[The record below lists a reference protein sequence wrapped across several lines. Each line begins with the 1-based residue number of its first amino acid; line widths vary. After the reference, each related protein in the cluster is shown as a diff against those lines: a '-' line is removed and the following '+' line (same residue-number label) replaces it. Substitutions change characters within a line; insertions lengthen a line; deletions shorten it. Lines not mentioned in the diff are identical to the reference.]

1 MDCVQQ
7 PSGSKDIR
15 TVGTV
20 THKINVRATDD
31 SYQMTQ
37 QRMKEVEEE
46 RKGVRQKLTEL
57 YNALLCLVAVTYLQ
71 TCSIFAK
78 LKTESRLSQS
88 PIFSKIIRIN
98 HLLVGVAI
106 FVSFVLRALALW
118 FKAVRYFSHFLP
130 NCPPTFLVDNLTPIQ
145 NGCL

>member
-7 PSGSKDIR
+7 PIGSKDIR

-71 TCSIFAK
+71 TCSTFAK

-118 FKAVRYFSHFLP
+118 FKAVRYFSRFLP
-130 NCPPTFLVDNLTPIQ
+130 NCPPPSQLII
-145 NGCL
+145 